1 MKLARGT
8 ILPILALTLIG
19 VAVSASLY
27 YSWRITSRIRVEY
40 PEPEPPPSPP
50 KPTPTPT
57 VKIGVYT
64 GSDCA
69 VSVTEIDWGTLMP
82 GDAAKRSVYIR
93 NEGNVPVVLYLN
105 VENWN
110 PPEASSYMALDWNYI
125 GAQIP
130 VTTGIS
136 TEFQLTIFSNCTSIT
151 NFSFDIVIT
160 AEGQT

>member
-8 ILPILALTLIG
+8 ILPILALTFIG

-40 PEPEPPPSPP
+40 PEPPPPPP
-50 KPTPTPT
+50 PPPPT

-82 GDAAKRSVYIR
+82 SDTVQRLVHIR
-93 NEGNVPVVLYLN
+93 NEGDVPVLLTLST
-105 VENWN
+105 EAWN
-110 PPEASSYMALDWNYI
+110 PPEAERYMAVSWNY
-125 GAQIP
+125 
-130 VTTGIS
+130 TGEKIAVGNGIDVQL
-136 TEFQLTIFSNCTSIT
+136 QLTIFSNCTGIT
-151 NFSFDIVIT
+151 SFSFDIVIT
-160 AEGQT
+160 AEG